1 LARAYVIPRSEKMG
15 LRMTNLYATARQM
28 IADLSAKKI
37 SARELLDAHAA
48 RNGQIAKSINAVIET
63 DLERARKDAAAIDES
78 RATGAALGAL
88 AGLPMTIKDG
98 FDVENMPAVSGN
110 PALKNRPKNC
120 ADADMVALARKAG
133 AVIWGK
139 TNVPFMLSDIQS
151 YNEIYGTT
159 NNPYD
164 VTRVPG
170 GSSGGA
176 AAALATGV
184 TPLEIGS
191 DIGGSLRHPAN
202 FCGVTSLKPTWGV
215 LSQRGH
221 VPPAPGSTENTDLNV
236 VGPMARNVDDLKLLW
251 SVLRGTPEQT
261 RKGVKGARV
270 AVWDAEAAWPL
281 ARDVRDGVERAGGAL
296 ERAGAKVEHAKPDV
310 DGAELMDFYTAILTP
325 IIASGFPESMLKA
338 FDAMRD
344 DDLKLVRRGGEGAAA
359 AAYRLRVR
367 PTPDEVANARARQ
380 TQYKKRLEEFFKR
393 YDAIVMPVSMVTAF
407 PHQHEPTF
415 NERILDVDGKN
426 VPYPKIIE
434 WISLAT
440 ALYAPSLVVQAGQ
453 TAKGMP
459 VGVQIVGPWNG
470 EDRLFDYAAAVE
482 EGLGGFRP
490 PPGL

>member
-1 LARAYVIPRSEKMG
+1 
-15 LRMTNLYATARQM
+15 MTNPYATAREM
-28 IADLSAKKI
+28 AAELKAKKV
-37 SARELLDAHAA
+37 SARELLDAHLA
-48 RNGQIAKSINAVIET
+48 RNDKIAKTINAVIET
-63 DLERARKDAAAIDES
+63 DIARARKDAVAIDEA
-78 RATGAALGAL
+78 RASGAALGPL
-88 AGLPMTIKDG
+88 AGIPMTIKDG

-110 PALKNRPKNC
+110 PAYKDRPKNC

-151 YNEIYGTT
+151 YNDIYGTT

-202 FCGVTSLKPTWGV
+202 FCGVVSLKPTWGV

-221 VPPAPGSTENTDLNV
+221 VPPAPGSTANTDLNV

-251 SVLRGTPEQT
+251 SVLRRAPEQN
-261 RKGVKGARV
+261 RRDVKGARI
-270 AVWDAEAAWPL
+270 ALWNEEAAWPL

-296 ERAGAKVEHAKPDV
+296 AKAGAHVEHAKPNV
-310 DGAELMDFYTAILTP
+310 EGAELMNFYTAILTP
-325 IIASGFPESMLKA
+325 IISAGLPQALLKS
-338 FDAMRD
+338 FDAMREA
-344 DDLKLVRRGGEGAAA
+344 DLKLFKNGGDGAAA
-359 AAYRLRVR
+359 AAFRLRAR
-367 PTPDEVANARARQ
+367 PTPDEAADAQAKRQ
-380 TQYKKRLEEFFKR
+380 AHKERLADFFKS
-393 YDAIVMPVSMVTAF
+393 YDAIVMPISMVTAF
-407 PHQHEPTF
+407 PHQQEPSF
-415 NERILDVDGKN
+415 NDRILDVDGKP
-426 VPYPKIIE
+426 VPYPNIIN

-440 ALYAPSLVVQAGQ
+440 ALHAPALAVQAGQ
-453 TAKGMP
+453 TAKGLP
-459 VGVQIVGPWNG
+459 VGGQIVGPWNG
-470 EDRLFDYAAAVE
+470 EDRLFDFAAAVE

>member
-1 LARAYVIPRSEKMG
+1 MARAYVIPRSEKMG

-28 IADLSAKKI
+28 IADLKAKKI
-37 SARELLDAHAA
+37 SARELLDAHVA
-48 RNGQIAKSINAVIET
+48 RNEQIAKPINAVIET
-63 DLERARKDAAAIDES
+63 DLARAHKDAAEIDEA
-78 RATGAALGAL
+78 RAKGAALGAL
-88 AGLPMTIKDG
+88 AGIPMTIKDG

-110 PALKNRPKNC
+110 PALKDRAKNC

-139 TNVPFMLSDIQS
+139 TNVPFMLGDIQS
-151 YNEIYGTT
+151 FNDIYGTT

-184 TPLEIGS
+184 TSLEIGS

-221 VPPAPGSTENTDLNV
+221 VPPLPGSTENTDLNV
-236 VGPMARNVDDLKLLW
+236 VGPMARTVDDLKLLW
-251 SVLRGTPEQT
+251 SVLRGAPEQA
-261 RKGVKGARV
+261 RRDVKGARI
-270 AVWDAEAAWPL
+270 AVWDAEASWPL
-281 ARDVRDGVERAGGAL
+281 ARDVREAVESAGNALAKSGA
-296 ERAGAKVEHAKPDV
+296 RVEHAKPDV
-310 DGAELMDFYTAILTP
+310 DGAELMNFYTAILTP
-325 IIASGFPESMLKA
+325 IVTAGLP
-338 FDAMRD
+338 DALIKSFAEVRE
-344 DDLKLVRRGGEGAAA
+344 DDLKLVKSGGEGAAA
-359 AAYRLRVR
+359 AAFRLRAR
-367 PTPDEVANARARQ
+367 PSPQEAADAEARRQ
-380 TQYKKRLEEFFKR
+380 DYKLRLAKFFKS
-393 YDAIVMPVSMVTAF
+393 YDAIVMPISMVSAF
-407 PHQHEPTF
+407 PHQQVPTF
-415 NERILDVDGKN
+415 NDRILDVDGQK

-440 ALYAPSLVVQAGQ
+440 ALHAPALAVPAGR
-453 TAKGMP
+453 TAGGVP
-459 VGVQIVGPWNG
+459 IGVQIVGPWNG